1 MSFFDRYSIRTKVLA
16 AFGIVLLATIGLG
29 LLSISR
35 MGALNDAAA
44 EIRDDYLPSTRL
56 LGLIRFDMMRFRQI
70 EATHMLVGGAEAKA
84 REAATLATLKAELDG
99 LFRQYEP
106 LVAPGTERRLA
117 DAVERG
123 WAAYLAI
130 DEKLLDLS
138 NKTDQAAG
146 SSLYTGEMRSTF
158 NQAADQLAAD
168 IKFNTDN
175 GSAAADRG
183 AAIYDFTRMITI
195 LTAIATVVV
204 GLLAAYGIIAGVS
217 RPMSRMTHGMR
228 RLAEHDLAVDIIGTG
243 RGDEI
248 GAMAE
253 AVKVFRENMIEN
265 DRLAELQREE
275 QAAKERRARKIEQLN
290 DAFDRTASEAIGTL
304 ANAATELQSTAG
316 QMTASATAASR
327 QAGAVAAAAEEAST
341 NVQTVAAAT
350 EELSASIQEITQQ
363 VTKSSVIAGQAV
375 TEAAST
381 SGTVRSLAEAAQKI
395 GEVVRLIND
404 IASQTNLLALNA
416 TIEAARA
423 GEAGKGFA
431 VVASEVKGLATQ
443 TARATDEIAEQVAA
457 MQRATQDCVGA
468 IDRIDGTI
476 GRMNEIS
483 TSIAAAM
490 EQQGAATLEI
500 ARNVEQAAR
509 GTADVSV
516 NVGGV
521 NKAAD
526 ETGAAAVEVQ
536 QAADSLG
543 VQAETLRRE
552 VGTFLAEIRA
562 A

>member
-1 MSFFDRYSIRTKVLA
+1 MSFFDRFPIRTKVLA
-16 AFGIVLLATIGLG
+16 AFGLVLLAMVGLG
-29 LLSISR
+29 LLSMNR
-35 MGALNDAAA
+35 MGALNAAAA
-44 EIRDDYLPSTRL
+44 EIRDNYLPSTRV

-70 EATHMLVGGAEAKA
+70 EATHMLVSAPEAKA
-84 REAATLATLKAELDG
+84 REAATMATLKTELAD
-99 LFRQYEP
+99 LHRQYEP
-106 LVAPGTERRLA
+106 LITPGKERSLA
-117 DAVERG
+117 DGVQRG
-123 WAAYLAI
+123 WDAYLA
-130 DEKLLDLS
+130 LDAKYIELS
-138 NKTDQAAG
+138 NKGDQAAG
-146 SSLYTGEMRSTF
+146 TAAYIGDMRSTF
-158 NQAADQLAAD
+158 NQAADQLAED
-168 IKFNTDN
+168 IKLNTEL
-175 GSAAADRG
+175 GTAAANQG
-183 AAIYDFTRMITI
+183 AAIYEYTRVVTTV
-195 LTAIATVVV
+195 TAIATVVV

-217 RPMSRMTHGMR
+217 RPMTRMTDGMR
-228 RLAEHDLAVDIIGTG
+228 RLAEHDLEVEIIGTG

-248 GAMAE
+248 GSMAE
-253 AVKVFRENMIEN
+253 AVKVFRENMIQN

-275 QAAKERRARKIEQLN
+275 HEARDRRAKKIEQLN
-290 DAFDRTASEAIGTL
+290 NAFDRTASETIGTL
-304 ANAATELQSTAG
+304 ASAATELQATAG
-316 QMTASATAASR
+316 EMNNSAATASR

-350 EELSASIQEITQQ
+350 EELSASIQEITRQ
-363 VTKSSVIAGQAV
+363 VAQSSQIAGQAV
-375 TEAAST
+375 TEAANT

-443 TARATDEIAEQVAA
+443 TARATEDIAEQVTA

-468 IDRIDGTI
+468 IERIDGTI

-490 EQQGAATLEI
+490 EEQGAATQEI

-521 NKAAD
+521 NRAAD

-536 QAADSLG
+536 QAADGLG

-552 VGTFLAEIRA
+552 VGNFLAEIRA

>member
-1 MSFFDRYSIRTKVLA
+1 MSFFDRFSIRTKVLT
-16 AFGIVLLATIGLG
+16 AFGLVLLAMVGLG
-29 LLSISR
+29 LLSMNR

-44 EIRDDYLPSTRL
+44 EIRDDYLPSTRV

-70 EATHMLVGGAEAKA
+70 EATHMLVAAPDAKA
-84 REAATLATLKAELDG
+84 REAATMATLKTELVD
-99 LFRQYEP
+99 LHRQYDP
-106 LVAPGTERRLA
+106 LITPGKERALA
-117 DAVERG
+117 DGVQRG
-123 WAAYLAI
+123 WDAYLA
-130 DEKLLDLS
+130 LDAKYIELS
-138 NKTDQAAG
+138 NKGDQAAG
-146 SSLYTGEMRSTF
+146 TASYIGDMRSTF
-158 NQAADQLAAD
+158 NQAADQLAED
-168 IKFNTDN
+168 IKLNTEL
-175 GSAAADRG
+175 GTAAANQG
-183 AAIYDFTRMITI
+183 AAIYEYTRVLTI
-195 LTAIATVVV
+195 VTAIATVVV

-217 RPMSRMTHGMR
+217 RPMTRMTDGMR
-228 RLAEHDLAVDIIGTG
+228 RLAEHDLDVEITGTG

-248 GAMAE
+248 GSMAE
-253 AVKVFRENMIEN
+253 AVKVFRENMIQN

-275 QAAKERRARKIEQLN
+275 HEARDRRAKKIEQLN
-290 DAFDRTASEAIGTL
+290 NAFDRTASETIGTL
-304 ANAATELQSTAG
+304 ASAATELQATAG
-316 QMTASATAASR
+316 EMNNSAATASR

-350 EELSASIQEITQQ
+350 EELSASIQEITRQ
-363 VTKSSVIAGQAV
+363 VAQSSQIAGQAV
-375 TEAAST
+375 TEAANT

-404 IASQTNLLALNA
+404 IASQTNLLAVNA

-443 TARATDEIAEQVAA
+443 TARATEDIAEQVTA

-468 IDRIDGTI
+468 IERIDGTI

-490 EQQGAATLEI
+490 EEQGAATQEI

-521 NKAAD
+521 NRAAD

-536 QAADSLG
+536 QAADGLG

-552 VGTFLAEIRA
+552 VGNFLAEIRA

>member
-1 MSFFDRYSIRTKVLA
+1 MSFFDRYPIRTKVLA

-84 REAATLATLKAELDG
+84 REAVTLGTLKTELDA

-106 LVAPGTERRLA
+106 LVARGTERSLA
-117 DAVERG
+117 DAVEQG
-123 WAAYLAI
+123 WAAYLAL
-130 DEKLLDLS
+130 DDKLVDLS
-138 NKTDQAAG
+138 NKNDQATASG
-146 SSLYTGEMRSTF
+146 FYTGEMRSTF
-158 NQAADQLAAD
+158 NRAADQLAAD
-168 IKFNTDN
+168 IKLNTDN
-175 GSAAADRG
+175 GTAAADRS
-183 AAIYDFTRMITI
+183 AAIYEFTRTITI
-195 LTAIATVVV
+195 VTAIATVAI

-217 RPMSRMTHGMR
+217 RPMGRMTHGMR
-228 RLAEHDLAVDIIGTG
+228 RLAEHDLAVEIIGTG

-290 DAFDRTASEAIGTL
+290 SAFDRAASETIGSL

-316 QMTASATAASR
+316 QMTSSAAAASR
-327 QAGAVAAAAEEAST
+327 QAGAVAAAAEEASA

-381 SGTVRSLAEAAQKI
+381 TGTVRSLADAAQKI

-443 TARATDEIAEQVAA
+443 TARATEEIAEQVSA
-457 MQRATQDCVGA
+457 MQRATQECVGA
-468 IDRIDGTI
+468 IERIDGTI

-536 QAADSLG
+536 QAADNLG

-552 VGTFLAEIRA
+552 VGTFLADIRTA
-562 A
+562 